1 MKKKILSS
9 LFPIIILIL
18 CIIVLK
24 AELLNKN
31 INSVDDLRNVA
42 IENRPTISAA
52 AAITLDVTN
61 NKILYKKH
69 IHEKLPPASTTKL
82 LTAQIFAEH
91 FSPEDDVMYTRRCKE
106 QPEYKLNLKVG
117 ETMNAKDVMDAV
129 MLYSANDMAEA
140 MGENSNRSL
149 ETFNQTTGKNSNESL
164 ESFVQAMNEKVSSLG
179 LKESHFMN
187 PIGLDDEE
195 HYTTA
200 YDLVNIAKEAY
211 KYPWIMDT
219 MKKKVSTINTSKGKI
234 SLENRNKLVGINGCI
249 GGKTGYTSRAGKC
262 LVCFYEINNRKMIG
276 VVLNSQDDNTVFEDM
291 ERIIRWSYKK

>member
-24 AELLNKN
+24 AELKN